1 MKENESGFVGVMLL
15 YGALLVLIAYLLKIS
30 SNKEWE
36 NTSFWFTIAGAVALV
51 QALKYFCGRL
61 NNSNVLIITMILA
74 EMVTISICTMIGLM
88 IATYLVE
95 LKIVTSFATVL
106 LIGFAIIYIIYELFA
121 ILGRYIPYNKKYRQL
136 RKEFEEKY
144 NMVNIL
150 TILATVLTFLIFAKG
165 AEASSAKDTLM
176 QFFFSCCIVYV
187 LLIHYCWKFKLNK

>member
-36 NTSFWFTIAGAVALV
+36 NTSFWFTVAGAVALV

-61 NNSNVLIITMILA
+61 KNSSVLIFTMILA

-88 IATYLVE
+88 VATYVVE
-95 LKIVTSFATVL
+95 LKIVTSLSAVL
-106 LIGFAIIYIIYELFA
+106 LIGFAIICIVYEL
-121 ILGRYIPYNKKYRQL
+121 LGIVGNYIPYNKKYRKL
-136 RKEFEEKY
+136 REEFERKY
-144 NMVNIL
+144 NMVNLL
-150 TILATVLTFLIFAKG
+150 TIASTVLTFMIFAKG
-165 AEASSAKDTLM
+165 AESSAKETLM